1 MPLIVIAEDERSI
14 RELLVEIFEDEGHE
28 VKAFP
33 CADDAWDY
41 LSSSDGQVD
50 MVLTDF
56 SMPGDIDGIFLAH
69 LIRDRFPDLPI
80 IISSGFLE
88 GTNDFDGLNVA
99 VIPKPWSVS
108 QLLAVCASMTPAKAA
123 QPGISKG

>member
-33 CADDAWDY
+33 CADDAWEF
-41 LSSSDGQVD
+41 LASSDGQVD

-88 GTNDFDGLNVA
+88 GTTDFDGLNVA

-108 QLLAVCASMTPAKAA
+108 QLLAMCASMTPAKALP
-123 QPGISKG
+123 PGIAGA

>member
-14 RELLVEIFEDEGHE
+14 REMLVEIFEDEGHE

-33 CADDAWDY
+33 CADDAWEY
-41 LSSSDGQVD
+41 LSSCDGQVD

-80 IISSGFLE
+80 IISSGFL
-88 GTNDFDGLNVA
+88 GASTDFDGLNVA

-108 QLLAVCASMTPAKAA
+108 QLLTMCASMTPGKAL
-123 QPGISKG
+123 QPGTPRG

>member
-33 CADDAWDY
+33 CADDAWEY

-88 GTNDFDGLNVA
+88 GTTDFDGLNVA

-108 QLLAVCASMTPAKAA
+108 QLLAMCAAMTPGKAQ
-123 QPGISKG
+123 QPGIPRG

>member
-14 RELLVEIFEDEGHE
+14 RELLVEIFEEQGHQ

-33 CADDAWDY
+33 CADDAWEF
-41 LSSSDGQVD
+41 LASCDGQVQ

-88 GTNDFDGLNVA
+88 ETSDFEGLNVA
-99 VIPKPWSVS
+99 VIPKPWTVS
-108 QLLAVCASMTPAKAA
+108 QLLAICAAMIPEKTPQTDIRQA
-123 QPGISKG
+123 